1 MTALRLSAGL
11 LLLLLP
17 TTASGQQPVR
27 GRGEVRKTLERILAS
42 PEFETRIPKLDAKE
56 SIWRWISRKLGE
68 LFDSLSQLGN
78 AASPIFW
85 AVLAICAV
93 LLTGIFIHG
102 GIIVV
107 RALRASRGRSGPP
120 VKKGVRA
127 EDAEAL
133 LAQAASAAERR
144 QFTEAIRLCHRA
156 ALLGLDRRGLVRF
169 QECLTNG
176 DYRGQLQ
183 SHDAERS
190 LFLALIRIYEPAFF
204 GNASTSDAEYSET
217 LQLARRLQ
225 QGAPS

>member
-1 MTALRLSAGL
+1 MTSLRLSTSL
-11 LLLLLP
+11 LLLLLS
-17 TTASGQQPVR
+17 TSAFAQQPVR
-27 GRGEVRKTLERILAS
+27 GKGEVRKTLDRILAS
-42 PEFETRIPKLDAKE
+42 PEFETQIPKLDAQE

-68 LFDSLSQLGN
+68 LFDSLAKMGN

-85 AVLAICAV
+85 AIVVICAV

-102 GIIVV
+102 GVIVV
-107 RALRASRGRSGPP
+107 RALRASRARSGPL
-120 VKKGVRA
+120 VKKGGRA
-127 EDAEAL
+127 EDAETL

-156 ALLGLDRRGLVRF
+156 ALMGLDRRGLVRF

-176 DYRGQLQ
+176 DYRGQLK

-204 GNASTSDAEYSET
+204 GNASTSDAEYSES
-217 LQLARRLQ
+217 LQLARQLQ
-225 QGAPS
+225 QGAAS